1 MKRFELV
8 GIGLFVVL
16 LAIQW
21 FFIPQ
26 LQKDI
31 PKINSGKYSRIS
43 GCVLG
48 EAVELDF
55 PDFWTDQKV
64 NGFRFG
70 TPTNTSVV
78 GVTNSAQILA
88 RIYSYEYL
96 PGRTI
101 TNIGTIRNAQG
112 QVVRQVVTDKG
123 VSYFVLFNKTHVYT
137 EYSPLLSSDDYVF
150 IYITGDSSLRNE
162 VFRIIYDVQQCL
174 NKSG

>member
-1 MKRFELV
+1 MKKFELI

-16 LAIQW
+16 LGIQW

-26 LQKDI
+26 FQTGI
-31 PKINSGKYSRIS
+31 PKTNSETYSKIT
-43 GCVLG
+43 GCVIG
-48 EAVELDF
+48 EPVELDF
-55 PDFWTDQKV
+55 PEFWAEQKIS
-64 NGFRFG
+64 GLRFG
-70 TPTNTSVV
+70 TQTNTSVV
-78 GVTNSAQILA
+78 GVTNSTQILA

-96 PGRTI
+96 SGRTI
-101 TNIGTIRNAQG
+101 TNIGTIRNARG
-112 QVVRQVVTDKG
+112 QVVRQIVTDKG